1 MQFSS
6 MLTKSLKF
14 LSQKHLPFLWG
25 ALIAFFL
32 GQIAF
37 WVHQNHAP
45 ITADSKYRKNIQQHI
60 LKEIK
65 ILAEESHEVSLLFQ
79 ESNIISLV
87 EVKKKHQY
95 PCLVFKNENLI
106 FWSDYHFIPDYN
118 LISGNYQV
126 QFFELKNGMFLA
138 YREFFKTGEGNN
150 IEIYTFLPLYTRF
163 NIENSYL
170 QSAYNPA
177 IFPSS
182 KVSID
187 SKANHYQIVS
197 DAGEYLFSLKYNSE
211 QEAPHL
217 LWFIVALTGFVVA
230 FVYLFVFLWRWRYF
244 FFKKKVYDIFC
255 LLLAIYFWFLR
266 WLMLKN
272 QIPFAFFEWD
282 LFNPQLYA
290 SSFWLPSL
298 GDLALN
304 LMVILWILFHL
315 QTYFPRTYLFE
326 HLLKA
331 NATWQYLASMVLVV
345 ASYFTFYQIFW
356 IFSTIF
362 TDSQLVLDI
371 SKNINFS
378 TPHLTAFLIFILLS
392 AIYFFTLH
400 LLGRLLIR
408 LLRQKYTI
416 FIALFTLATLLH
428 TYWVYA
434 NGQLHFLL
442 SFINGLYLLLLYYF
456 HFPKY
461 LYRFKYFSTLYLF
474 VASLFCAVAGVY
486 AFTYFGSKTQDVQ
499 MRKYAENLL
508 EERDFSAEYSL
519 DNLTDDIRLDAGI
532 KEYLKSPVIDKSLIK
547 QKIQKI
553 YLKNEFTDY
562 QVGIY
567 TFDATGYP
575 IQTNNR
581 NYQDWVLLYQ
591 KPEFRTDNTER
602 FFVNETQAIEQKIDV
617 NLLRMYVNF
626 IEIKRDT
633 NTLGYVIIELKK
645 KKNEPFRVYPE
656 LLQSEHF
663 KEPREFRNFSYAIF
677 KSDNLI
683 YAYGNF
689 NYAKKF
695 KKSLFKINK
704 LYEEGYL
711 YQDFRHWA
719 IKGEKG
725 RAVVVSAPKYEF
737 KNVFA
742 NFSLL
747 FLLLILVTTQVL
759 LFYGLNSY
767 VRRTQLTFTT
777 RIQLFLNA
785 AFFLPL
791 MIVSVSTLS
800 VISSS
805 FDKDLNNS
813 FLEKAQNAARTLVNS
828 VQQYR
833 NELIEREELFKDLT
847 AVAGYTQSDI
857 NLFDVSGKL
866 LVASQTAIYD
876 NQLLSRFIN
885 PEVLWKIVEQ
895 KEQSVM
901 FAESVGRLGY
911 KSVYWAIRSY
921 EDNQLLAILSIPFF
935 DAEDERQKKLIDVLT
950 TIINIFTIVFIIFV
964 IISYFASHILTEPL
978 SLITQKIRKTTLY
991 AYNEPIQWDS
1001 DDEIGLMVN
1010 EYNKMLVKL
1019 EESKQALAQTEKESA
1034 WREMAKQVAHEIKNP
1049 LTPMKLT
1056 LQHLQMR
1063 IRSENPDLEKLTAR
1077 PFETLL
1083 TQIDLLSDIATSFS
1097 AFARMTIPKNELF
1110 DVSETLRQ
1118 TLQLYE
1124 SNQDIH
1130 LIRMIEK
1137 GKFQVRGDKQ
1147 LMSQI
1152 FTNIVLNA
1160 IQAVPSER
1168 VPEICVSLYAID
1180 KMAHI
1185 EIRDNGSGIPEDVQ
1199 AKVFLPNFSTKF
1211 TGSGIGL
1218 ALAKRGIEHAG
1229 GKIWFETQ
1237 ASIGTCFFIELPL
1250 VS

>member
-1 MQFSS
+1 MSN
-6 MLTKSLKF
+6 LLKK
-14 LSQKHLPFLWG
+14 LSQNHLPFLWG
-25 ALIAFFL
+25 ALIAFLL
-32 GQIAF
+32 GQMAF
-37 WVHQNHAP
+37 WVYQSQSPVSSDA
-45 ITADSKYRKNIQQHI
+45 KYRGIIQNRI
-60 LKEIK
+60 LQEIK
-65 ILAEESHEVSLLFQ
+65 NLATESHEVSLLFQ
-79 ESNIISLV
+79 ESHIISLV
-87 EVKKKHQY
+87 ELKKKHQY
-95 PCLVFKNENLI
+95 PCLIFKNENLI

-126 QFFELKNGMFLA
+126 QFFDLKNGMFLA
-138 YREFFKTGEGNN
+138 YREFFKTSEGNN
-150 IEIYTFLPLYTRF
+150 IEIYTFLPLYTRY
-163 NIENSYL
+163 NIENTYL
-170 QSAYNPA
+170 QSSYNSIFLPKVGISNEKNAYA
-177 IFPSS
+177 I
-182 KVSID
+182 VD
-187 SKANHYQIVS
+187 EN
-197 DAGEYLFSLKYNSE
+197 GEFLFSLRYDSE
-211 QEAPHL
+211 QESPNL
-217 LWFIVALTGFVVA
+217 FWFIVSLTGFMIA
-230 FVYLFVFLWRWRYF
+230 FVYFFVFVWKWRNF
-244 FFKKKVYDIFC
+244 FLKEKLYDIFC
-255 LLLAIYFWFLR
+255 VLVGIYFVFLR

-272 QIPFAFFEWD
+272 QIPFAFLEWD

-290 SSFWLPSL
+290 SSFWSPSL

-304 LMVILWILFHL
+304 LLIILWILFHL
-315 QTYFPRTYLFE
+315 QKHFPRSYLFQS
-326 HLLKA
+326 LLRMPA
-331 NATWQYLASMVLVV
+331 NGQYLVALLLVILSYVL
-345 ASYFTFYQIFW
+345 FYQIFLT
-356 IFSTIF
+356 FSTIF

-371 SKNINFS
+371 SKNISFS
-378 TPHLTAFLIFILLS
+378 TPHFAAFLIFILLS
-392 AIYFFTLH
+392 AIYFFSLH

-408 LLRQKYTI
+408 LLKQKYTA
-416 FIALFTLATLLH
+416 FIAVFTLATLIH
-428 TYWVYA
+428 TSWVYSNA
-434 NGQLHFLL
+434 QLHFLL
-442 SFINGLYLLLLYYF
+442 SFINGVYVLLLYYF

-474 VASLFCAVAGVY
+474 LASLFCAVSGVY
-486 AFTYFGSKTQDVQ
+486 AFIHFGGKTQDVQ

-519 DNLTDDIRLDAGI
+519 DNLSDDIRLDAGV
-532 KEYLKSPVIDKSLIK
+532 KEYFKSPFVDKNAIK
-547 QKIQKI
+547 QKIQKVH
-553 YLKNEFTDY
+553 LKNEFPDY
-562 QVGIY
+562 QVY
-567 TFDATGYP
+567 VHTFDAMGYP
-575 IQTNNR
+575 IQTGSR

-591 KPEFRTDNTER
+591 KPEFRTDRTER
-602 FFVNETQAIEQKIDV
+602 FFINETQAIEQKIDV

-626 IEIKRDT
+626 VEIRRDT
-633 NTLGYVIIELKK
+633 SILGYVVVELRK

-656 LLQSEHF
+656 LLQSERF
-663 KEPREFRNFSYAIF
+663 KEPQEFRDFSYAIF
-677 KSDNLI
+677 KNENLI
-683 YAYGNF
+683 YAYGEFNF
-689 NYAKKF
+689 AKKF
-695 KKSLFKINK
+695 KKSLFKIGK
-704 LYEEGYL
+704 LYEEGYV

-725 RAVVVSAPKYEF
+725 RAVVVSVAKYEF
-737 KNVFA
+737 KNIFA

-747 FLLLILVTTQVL
+747 FLLLVLATTQVL
-759 LFYGLNSY
+759 LFYGLNSFFK
-767 VRRTQLTFTT
+767 RTQLTFTT

-791 MIVSVSTLS
+791 MIVSISTLS

-805 FDKDLNNS
+805 FDQDLNES
-813 FLEKAQNAARTLVNS
+813 FIEKAQNAARSLVNS
-828 VQQYR
+828 IQQYR
-833 NELIEREELFKDLT
+833 NELIEREELFKDIV

-857 NLFDVSGKL
+857 NMFDVSGKL

-876 NQLLSRFIN
+876 NELLARYIN

-895 KEQSVM
+895 KEQGVM
-901 FAESVGRLGY
+901 FSESVGKLGY

-950 TIINIFTIVFIIFV
+950 TIINIFTVVFILFV
-964 IISYFASHILTEPL
+964 VISYFASHILTEPL

-1019 EESKQALAQTEKESA
+1019 EENKQALAQTEKESA

-1063 IRSENPDLEKLTAR
+1063 IHSENPDLEKLTAR

-1083 TQIDLLSDIATSFS
+1083 SQIDLLSDIATSFS

-1110 DVSETLRQ
+1110 DISEVLKQ

-1124 SNQDIH
+1124 SNQEIH

-1152 FTNIVLNA
+1152 FTNIILNA
-1160 IQAVPSER
+1160 IQAVPNER
-1168 VPEICVSLYAID
+1168 TPEICVSLYTID
-1180 KMAHI
+1180 KKAHI
-1185 EIRDNGSGIPEDVQ
+1185 EIRDNGTGIPEEVQ

-1229 GKIWFETQ
+1229 GKIWFETKENT
-1237 ASIGTCFFIELPL
+1237 GTCFFIELPL
-1250 VS
+1250 VF

>member
-1 MQFSS
+1 MLPVAMFSKVVKR
-6 MLTKSLKF
+6 LSLH
-14 LSQKHLPFLWG
+14 HLPFLWG
-25 ALIAFFL
+25 ALIAFLL

-37 WVHQNHAP
+37 WIHQNQKLV
-45 ITADSKYRKNIQQHI
+45 DSDTKYRGFVQNKIWQ
-60 LKEIK
+60 EIK
-65 ILAEESHEVSLLFQ
+65 TLAAESHEVTLLFQ
-79 ESNIISLV
+79 ESHVISLI
-87 EVKKKHQY
+87 ELKKKHKY
-95 PCLVFKNENLI
+95 PCLIFKNENLI

-118 LISGNYQV
+118 LIAGYYQV
-126 QFFELKNGMFLA
+126 KFFDLKNGMFLA
-138 YREFFKTGEGNN
+138 YREFFKTSEGNN
-150 IEIYTFLPLYTRF
+150 IEIYTFLPLYNRY

-170 QSAYNPA
+170 QSSYNPE
-177 IFPSS
+177 IFPAKVAISS
-182 KVSID
+182 NPT
-187 SKANHYQIVS
+187 AFPIVS
-197 DAGEYLFSLKYNSE
+197 EEGEFLFSLKYSSE
-211 QEAPHL
+211 QESPHL
-217 LWFIVALTGFVVA
+217 GWFIVAIACFTIA
-230 FVYLFVFLWRWRYF
+230 FVYLFVFVWQWKNF
-244 FFKKKVYDIFC
+244 FFEKKLYDFFC
-255 LLLAIYFWFLR
+255 IILSIYFISLR

-272 QIPFAFFEWD
+272 QIPFAFLEWD

-290 SSFWLPSL
+290 SSFWSPSL
-298 GDLALN
+298 GDLTLN
-304 LMVILWILFHL
+304 LLLVLWVLFYL
-315 QTYFPRTYLFE
+315 QSHFPRTYFYQK
-326 HLLKA
+326 LLRLSPK
-331 NATWQYLASMVLVV
+331 WQYLVVLLLIVL
-345 ASYFTFYQIFW
+345 SYAIFYQIFL

-371 SKNINFS
+371 SKNISFS

-392 AIYFFTLH
+392 AIYFFSLH

-408 LLRQKYTI
+408 LLQEKYSI
-416 FIALFTLATLLH
+416 FIIIFALATLLH
-428 TYWVYA
+428 TFWTFA
-434 NGQLHFLL
+434 SGQFHFLL
-442 SFINGLYLLLLYYF
+442 SFLNGFYLLLLYYF

-461 LYRFKYFSTLYLF
+461 LFRFKYFSTLYLF
-474 VASLFCAVAGVY
+474 VASLLCAITGVY
-486 AFTYFGSKTQDVQ
+486 AFVYFGNKTQDIQ
-499 MRKYAENLL
+499 MQKYAENLL

-519 DNLTDDIRLDAGI
+519 DNIADDIRIDAGI
-532 KEYLKSPVIDKSLIK
+532 KEYFRSPFVDRRAIK
-547 QKIQKI
+547 QKIKKV
-553 YLKNEFTDY
+553 YLKNEFADY
-562 QVGIY
+562 QVGVY
-567 TFDATGYP
+567 VFDATGYP
-575 IQTNNR
+575 LYSGSR
-581 NYQDWVLLYQ
+581 SYQEWVFLYQ
-591 KPEFRTDNTER
+591 KPEFRTDRTER
-602 FFVNETQAIEQKIDV
+602 FFINETQAIEQKIDV
-617 NLLRMYVNF
+617 NLLRMYVDF

-633 NTLGYVIIELKK
+633 NTLGYIVIELKK

-656 LLQSEHF
+656 LLQSERF
-663 KEPREFRNFSYAIF
+663 KEPREFRDFSYAIF
-677 KSDNLI
+677 KNENLV

-704 LYEEGYL
+704 LYEQGYF
-711 YQDFRHWA
+711 YEDFKHWA
-719 IKGEKG
+719 VRGEKG
-725 RAVVVSAPKYEF
+725 RAVVVSVPEYEF
-737 KNVFA
+737 KNIFA

-747 FLLLILVTTQVL
+747 FLLLILVTTQIL

-767 VRRTQLTFTT
+767 FKKTQLTFTT

-791 MIVSVSTLS
+791 MIVSISTLS

-805 FDKDLNNS
+805 FDQDLNNS
-813 FLEKAQNAARTLVNS
+813 FIEKAQNAARSLVNS

-833 NELIEREELFKDLT
+833 NQLIERDELYKDVS

-857 NLFDVSGKL
+857 NLFDISGKL

-876 NQLLSRFIN
+876 NQLLSRYIN
-885 PEVLWKIVEQ
+885 PEALWKIVQQ

-901 FAESVGRLGY
+901 FSEAVGKLGY

-921 EDNQLLAILSIPFF
+921 ENNQLLAILSIPFF
-935 DAEDERQKKLIDVLT
+935 DAEDERQKRLIDVIT
-950 TIINIFTIVFIIFV
+950 TIINIFTIVFIVFV
-964 IISYFASHILTEPL
+964 VISYFASHILTEPL

-1019 EESKQALAQTEKESA
+1019 EESKKALAQSEKESA

-1063 IRSENPDLEKLTAR
+1063 IRTENPELEKLTAL

-1097 AFARMTIPKNELF
+1097 AFARMTIPKNEIF
-1110 DVSETLRQ
+1110 DISEVLKQ

-1124 SNQDIH
+1124 SNQEIH
-1130 LIRMIEK
+1130 LVRMIEK
-1137 GKFQVRGDKQ
+1137 GRFQVRGDRQ

-1152 FTNIVLNA
+1152 FTNIILNA
-1160 IQAVPSER
+1160 IQAVPNDR
-1168 VPEICVSLYAID
+1168 IPQICVSMYQQD
-1180 KMAHI
+1180 QTVHI
-1185 EIRDNGSGIPEDVQ
+1185 EIRDNGSGIPEEIRH
-1199 AKVFLPNFSTKF
+1199 KVFLPNFSTKF

-1229 GKIWFETQ
+1229 GRIWFETETN
-1237 ASIGTCFFIELPL
+1237 IGTCFFIELPL

>member
-1 MQFSS
+1 MP
-6 MLTKSLKF
+6 KF
-14 LSQKHLPFLWG
+14 LKKLSQYHLPFIWG
-25 ALIAFFL
+25 ALIAFSL

-37 WVHQNHAP
+37 WFHQNQSLVSPDA
-45 ITADSKYRKNIQQHI
+45 KYRGIIQNRI
-60 LKEIK
+60 LQEIK
-65 ILAEESHEVSLLFQ
+65 NLAAESHEVSLLFQ
-79 ESNIISLV
+79 ESHVISLI
-87 EVKKKHQY
+87 EIKKKHKY
-95 PCLVFKNENLI
+95 PCLIFKNESLM

-126 QFFELKNGMFLA
+126 QFFDLKNGMFLA
-138 YREFFKTGEGNN
+138 YREFFKTSEGNN
-150 IEIYTFLPLYTRF
+150 IEIYTFLPLYKRY
-163 NIENSYL
+163 NIENTYL
-170 QSAYNPA
+170 QSEYNSS
-177 IFPSS
+177 IFPP
-182 KVSID
+182 KISI
-187 SKANHYQIVS
+187 SNKPTQFAILS
-197 DAGEYLFSLKYNSE
+197 DEGNVLFSLQYNSE
-211 QEAPHL
+211 QEVANL
-217 LWFIVALTGFVVA
+217 FWFIVALTGFSVA
-230 FVYLFVFLWRWRYF
+230 FVYLFVFIWKWQGF
-244 FFKKKVYDIFC
+244 FLEKRKYDIFC
-255 LLLAIYFWFLR
+255 VFIAAYFVFLR

-290 SSFWLPSL
+290 SSFWSPSL

-304 LMVILWILFHL
+304 LLIIIWILFHL
-315 QTYFPRTYLFE
+315 QKYFPRSYLF
-326 HLLKA
+326 HKLLGMPA
-331 NATWQYLASMVLVV
+331 NWQYVVAFLLILASYVV
-345 ASYFTFYQIFW
+345 FYQIFL

-371 SKNINFS
+371 SKNISFS
-378 TPHLTAFLIFILLS
+378 TPHFTAFLIFILLS
-392 AIYFFTLH
+392 AIYFFSLH

-408 LLRQKYTI
+408 ILKQKYAI
-416 FIALFTLATLLH
+416 FIILFTLATIIH
-428 TYWVYA
+428 TFWAYSNA
-434 NGQLHFLL
+434 QFHILL
-442 SFINGLYLLLLYYF
+442 SFLNGVYVLLLYYF

-474 VASLFCAVAGVY
+474 IASLFCAISGVY
-486 AFTYFGSKTQDVQ
+486 AFIYFGEKTQDIQ

-508 EERDFSAEYSL
+508 EERDFSTEYSL
-519 DNLTDDIRLDAGI
+519 DNISEEIRIDAGI
-532 KEYLKSPVIDKSLIK
+532 KEYFRSPFADKNAIK
-547 QKIQKI
+547 QKIQKV
-553 YLKNEFTDY
+553 YLKNEFPDY
-562 QVGIY
+562 QVY
-567 TFDATGYP
+567 VHTFDATGYP
-575 IQTNNR
+575 IQTNSP
-581 NYQDWVLLYQ
+581 NYQEWVLLYQ
-591 KPEFRTDNTER
+591 KPEFRTDRTER
-602 FFVNETQAIEQKIDV
+602 FFINETQAIEQKIDV
-617 NLLRMYVNF
+617 NLLRMYVDF

-633 NTLGYVIIELKK
+633 STLGYIIIELRK

-656 LLQSEHF
+656 LLQSERF

-677 KSDNLI
+677 KKDNLV

-695 KKSLFKINK
+695 KKSLFKISK
-704 LYEEGYL
+704 LYQTGYV

-719 IKGEKG
+719 VKDEKG
-725 RAVVVSAPKYEF
+725 RAVVVSATQYSS
-737 KNVFA
+737 KNIFA
-742 NFSLL
+742 NFSFL

-767 VRRTQLTFTT
+767 FKKTQLTFTT

-791 MIVSVSTLS
+791 MIVSISTLS

-805 FDKDLNNS
+805 FDQDLNNS
-813 FLEKAQNAARTLVNS
+813 FIEKAQNAARSIVNS

-833 NELIEREELFKDLT
+833 NELLEKEELFRDIT
-847 AVAGYTQSDI
+847 AVAGYTQADI

-876 NQLLSRFIN
+876 NELLARYIN

-901 FAESVGRLGY
+901 FSESVGKLSY

-921 EDNQLLAILSIPFF
+921 EDNQILAILSIPFF

-964 IISYFASHILTEPL
+964 VISYFASHILTEPL

-1010 EYNKMLVKL
+1010 EYNKMLIKL
-1019 EESKQALAQTEKESA
+1019 EENKQALAQTEKESA

-1097 AFARMTIPKNELF
+1097 AFARMTIPKNDLF
-1110 DVSETLRQ
+1110 DIAEVLKQ

-1124 SNQDIH
+1124 SNQNIH

-1152 FTNIVLNA
+1152 FTNIILNA
-1160 IQAVPSER
+1160 IQAVPNDR
-1168 VPEICVSLYAID
+1168 KPEICVSLYALD

-1185 EIRDNGSGIPEDVQ
+1185 EIRDNGSGIPQEVQ
-1199 AKVFLPNFSTKF
+1199 SKVFLPNFSTKF

-1229 GKIWFETQ
+1229 GKIWFETKPD
-1237 ASIGTCFFIELPL
+1237 IGTCFFIELPL

>member
-1 MQFSS
+1 MSGF
-6 MLTKSLKF
+6 F
-14 LSQKHLPFLWG
+14 RRLSQNHLPFLWA
-25 ALIAFFL
+25 ALIAFLL
-32 GQIAF
+32 GKVAL
-37 WVHQNHAP
+37 WVYQNQTP
-45 ITADSKYRKNIQQHI
+45 VSADSKYRGLIQERI
-60 LKEIK
+60 LQEIK
-65 ILAEESHEVSLLFQ
+65 VLAEESHEVSLLFQ
-79 ESNIISLV
+79 ESHIISLV
-87 EVKKKHQY
+87 EVKKKHRY
-95 PCLVFKNENLI
+95 PCLIFKNENLI

-138 YREFFKTGEGNN
+138 YREFFKTSEGSN
-150 IEIYTFLPLYTRF
+150 IEIYTFLPLYNRY
-163 NIENSYL
+163 NIENTYL
-170 QSAYNPA
+170 QSAYNTA
-177 IFPSS
+177 IFPST
-182 KVSID
+182 KVGIS
-187 SKANHYQIVS
+187 SVPNGYQIVS
-197 DAGEYLFSLKYNSE
+197 DTGAYLFSLKYN
-211 QEAPHL
+211 QELESPHL
-217 LWFIVALTGFVVA
+217 FWFVVA
-230 FVYLFVFLWRWRYF
+230 LVCFGVSAVYLFVFLWRWRYF
-244 FFKKKVYDIFC
+244 FFRRRIYDVFC
-255 LLLAIYFWFLR
+255 LLLTCYFAFLR
-266 WLMLKN
+266 WLTLKS
-272 QIPFAFFEWD
+272 QIPFAFFESD

-290 SSFWLPSL
+290 SSFWSPSL
-298 GDLALN
+298 GDLAIN
-304 LMVILWILFHL
+304 LVIILWILFHL
-315 QTYFPRTYLFE
+315 QTYFPRTYLFQA
-326 HLLKA
+326 LLRA
-331 NATWQYLASMVLVV
+331 NTKWQYVV
-345 ASYFTFYQIFW
+345 AVFLIAASYVIFYQIFW

-371 SKNINFS
+371 SKNINFN
-378 TPHLTAFLIFILLS
+378 TPHITAFLIFILLS
-392 AIYFFTLH
+392 AIYFFALH

-408 LLRQKYTI
+408 LLKQKYTI
-416 FIALFTLATLLH
+416 FIVLFTLATLLH
-428 TYWVYA
+428 TYWVYTS
-434 NGQLHFLL
+434 GQLHFLL
-442 SFINGLYLLLLYYF
+442 SFINGLYVLLLYYF

-474 VASLFCAVAGVY
+474 VAGLFCAIVGVY
-486 AFTYFGSKTQDVQ
+486 AFVYFGNKTQDIQ

-519 DNLTDDIRLDAGI
+519 DILTEEIRLDAGI
-532 KEYLKSPVIDKSLIK
+532 KEYLRSPIIDKNLIR
-547 QKIQKI
+547 QKILKT
-553 YLKNEFTDY
+553 YLKNEFADY
-562 QVGIY
+562 QVGVY
-567 TFDATGYP
+567 SFDATGYP
-575 IQTNNR
+575 LQPNSR
-581 NYQDWVLLYQ
+581 SYQDWVLLYQ
-591 KPEFRTDNTER
+591 KPEFRTDNAER

-626 IEIKRDT
+626 IEIRRDT
-633 NTLGYVIIELKK
+633 STLGYVIIELKK

-656 LLQSEHF
+656 LLQSERF
-663 KEPREFRNFSYAIF
+663 KEPREFRAFSYAIF
-677 KSDNLI
+677 KNQNLV

-711 YQDFRHWA
+711 YQDFKHWA
-719 IKGEKG
+719 IRGEKG
-725 RAVVVSAPKYEF
+725 RAVVVSVAQYEF
-737 KNVFA
+737 KHIFA

-747 FLLLILVTTQVL
+747 FLLLILVATQVL

-767 VRRTQLTFTT
+767 FKRTQLTFTT

-791 MIVSVSTLS
+791 MIVSISTLS
-800 VISSS
+800 VISAS
-805 FDKDLNNS
+805 FDEDLNNS
-813 FLEKAQNAARTLVNS
+813 FLEKAQNAARSLVNS

-833 NELIEREELFKDLT
+833 NELIEREELFKDISS
-847 AVAGYTQSDI
+847 VAGYTQSDI

-866 LVASQTAIYD
+866 LVASQTVIYD
-876 NQLLSRFIN
+876 NELLSRYIN

-901 FAESVGRLGY
+901 FSESVGKLEY

-950 TIINIFTIVFIIFV
+950 TIINIFTVVFIIFV
-964 IISYFASHILTEPL
+964 VISYFASHILTEPL

-1063 IRSENPDLEKLTAR
+1063 IRAENPDLEKLTAR

-1097 AFARMTIPKNELF
+1097 AFARMTIPKNEVF
-1110 DVSETLRQ
+1110 DVAEVLKQ

-1152 FTNIVLNA
+1152 FTNIILNA
-1160 IQAVPSER
+1160 IQAVPNDR
-1168 VPEICVSLYAID
+1168 HPNICVSLYKSN

-1185 EIRDNGSGIPEDVQ
+1185 EIRDNGTGIPEEVQ

-1229 GKIWFETQ
+1229 GRIWFETQ
-1237 ASIGTCFFIELPL
+1237 ANVGTCFFIELPL
-1250 VS
+1250 V

>member
-1 MQFSS
+1 MLSVAMLSKIVRRFS
-6 MLTKSLKF
+6 LY
-14 LSQKHLPFLWG
+14 HLPFLWG
-25 ALIAFFL
+25 GLIAFLL
-32 GQIAF
+32 GQTAF
-37 WVHQNHAP
+37 WIHQNQKLVNSD
-45 ITADSKYRKNIQQHI
+45 TKYRSVVQNKI
-60 LKEIK
+60 LQEIK
-65 ILAEESHEVSLLFQ
+65 TLAAESHEVTLLFQ
-79 ESNIISLV
+79 ESHVISLI
-87 EVKKKHQY
+87 ELKKKHKY
-95 PCLVFKNENLI
+95 PCLIFKNENLI

-118 LISGNYQV
+118 LIAGNYQV
-126 QFFELKNGMFLA
+126 KFFDLKNGMFLA

-150 IEIYTFLPLYTRF
+150 IEIYTFLPLYNRY
-163 NIENSYL
+163 NIENTYL
-170 QSAYNPA
+170 QSSYNA
-177 IFPSS
+177 DIFSH
-182 KVSID
+182 KVSI
-187 SKANHYQIVS
+187 SNEPTLYTIFS
-197 DAGEYLFSLKYNSE
+197 DNGEVLFSLKYSSE
-211 QEAPHL
+211 QETPNL
-217 LWFIVALTGFVVA
+217 FWFIVALTGFVIA
-230 FVYLFVFLWRWRYF
+230 FVYLFVFIWRWQHF
-244 FFKKKVYDIFC
+244 FFKKKIYDLFC
-255 LLLAIYFWFLR
+255 ILIALYFVFLR

-272 QIPFAFFEWD
+272 QIPFAFLEWD

-290 SSFWLPSL
+290 SSFWSPSL

-304 LMVILWILFHL
+304 LMITLWILFHL
-315 QTYFPRTYLFE
+315 QKNFPRTYLFQQ
-326 HLLKA
+326 LLRLSP
-331 NATWQYLASMVLVV
+331 TSQYLAALLIIV
-345 ASYFTFYQIFW
+345 ASYAVFYQIFF

-392 AIYFFTLH
+392 AIYFFSLH

-408 LLRQKYTI
+408 LLEQKYTI
-416 FIALFTLATLLH
+416 FIVIFALATLLH
-428 TYWVYA
+428 TSWVYGNA
-434 NGQLHFLL
+434 QLHFLL
-442 SFINGLYLLLLYYF
+442 SFINGVYILLLFYF

-474 VASLFCAVAGVY
+474 IASLFCAVAGVY
-486 AFTYFGSKTQDVQ
+486 AFVYFGGKTQDVQ

-519 DNLTDDIRLDAGI
+519 DNLSEDIRLDAGI
-532 KEYLKSPVIDKSLIK
+532 KEFFSSPFIDKRIIK
-547 QKIQKI
+547 QKIKKVH
-553 YLKNEFTDY
+553 LKNEFPDY
-562 QVGIY
+562 QVSVH
-567 TFDATGYP
+567 TFDAMGYP
-575 IQTNNR
+575 IHTSSR
-581 NYQDWVLLYQ
+581 SYQEWVLLYQ
-591 KPEFRTDNTER
+591 KPEFRTDRTER
-602 FFVNETQAIEQKIDV
+602 FFINETQAIEQKIDV
-617 NLLRMYVNF
+617 NLLRMYVDF

-633 NTLGYVIIELKK
+633 NTLGYIIIELKK

-656 LLQSEHF
+656 LLRSERF
-663 KEPREFRNFSYAIF
+663 KEPREFRDFSYAIF
-677 KSDNLI
+677 KNENLI

-695 KKSLFKINK
+695 KKSLLRISK

-719 IKGEKG
+719 VKGEKG
-725 RAVVVSAPKYEF
+725 RAVVVSVPRYEF
-737 KNVFA
+737 KNIFA

-767 VRRTQLTFTT
+767 LKKTQLTFTT

-791 MIVSVSTLS
+791 MIVSISTLS
-800 VISSS
+800 IISSS
-805 FDKDLNNS
+805 FDQDLNNS
-813 FLEKAQNAARTLVNS
+813 FIEKAQNAARSLVNS

-833 NELIEREELFKDLT
+833 NELIEKDELHKDLS

-876 NQLLSRFIN
+876 NQLLSRYIN
-885 PEVLWKIVEQ
+885 SEVLWKIVEQ

-901 FAESVGRLGY
+901 FSEAVGKLGY

-921 EDNQLLAILSIPFF
+921 ENNQLLAILSIPFF
-935 DAEDERQKKLIDVLT
+935 DAEDERQKKLIDVIT

-964 IISYFASHILTEPL
+964 AISYFASHILTEPL

-1063 IRSENPDLEKLTAR
+1063 IRTENPELEKLTAR

-1097 AFARMTIPKNELF
+1097 AFARMTTPKNELF
-1110 DVSETLRQ
+1110 DLSEVLKQ

-1124 SNQDIH
+1124 SNQEIH

-1152 FTNIVLNA
+1152 FTNIILNA
-1160 IQAVPSER
+1160 IQAVPSDR
-1168 VPEICVSLYAID
+1168 KPEICVSLYCQNN
-1180 KMAHI
+1180 MAHI
-1185 EIRDNGSGIPEDVQ
+1185 EIRDNGSGIPEEIRH
-1199 AKVFLPNFSTKF
+1199 KVFLPNFSTKF

-1237 ASIGTCFFIELPL
+1237 TNIGTCFFIELPL
-1250 VS
+1250 FL

>member
-1 MQFSS
+1 MPFSF
-6 MLTKSLKF
+6 MLNLLKK
-14 LSQKHLPFLWG
+14 LSQNHLPFFWG
-25 ALIAFFL
+25 ALIAFLL
-32 GQIAF
+32 GQMAF
-37 WVHQNHAP
+37 WAYQSQSP
-45 ITADSKYRKNIQQHI
+45 ISSDTKYRGIIQNRI
-60 LKEIK
+60 LQEIK
-65 ILAEESHEVSLLFQ
+65 NLAEESHEVSLLFQ
-79 ESNIISLV
+79 ESHIISLV
-87 EVKKKHQY
+87 ELKKKHQY
-95 PCLVFKNENLI
+95 PCLIFKNENLV

-126 QFFELKNGMFLA
+126 QFFDLKNGMFLA

-150 IEIYTFLPLYTRF
+150 IEIYTFLPLYNRY
-163 NIENSYL
+163 NIENTYL
-170 QSAYNPA
+170 QSAYNTN
-177 IFPSS
+177 IFSS
-182 KVSID
+182 KVGISNKPNPFAI
-187 SKANHYQIVS
+187 IS
-197 DAGEYLFSLKYNSE
+197 DDGSFLFSLKYNSE
-211 QEAPHL
+211 QEAPNL

-230 FVYLFVFLWRWRYF
+230 FVYFFVFIWRWRGF
-244 FFKKKVYDIFC
+244 FLKRKRYDIFS
-255 LLLAIYFWFLR
+255 LLIGVYFVFLR

-272 QIPFAFFEWD
+272 QIPFAFLEWD

-290 SSFWLPSL
+290 SSFWSPSL

-304 LMVILWILFHL
+304 LLIILWLLFHL
-315 QTYFPRTYLFE
+315 QKHFPRSYLFQS
-326 HLLKA
+326 LLRMSA
-331 NATWQYLASMVLVV
+331 NGQYLVALLLVIL
-345 ASYFTFYQIFW
+345 SYIIFYQIFLT
-356 IFSTIF
+356 FSTIF

-371 SKNINFS
+371 SKNISFS
-378 TPHLTAFLIFILLS
+378 TPHFAAFLIFILLS
-392 AIYFFTLH
+392 AIYFFSLH

-408 LLRQKYTI
+408 LLQQKYTV
-416 FIALFTLATLLH
+416 FIAIFTLATLIH
-428 TYWVYA
+428 TSWAYS
-434 NGQLHFLL
+434 NTQLHFLL
-442 SFINGLYLLLLYYF
+442 SFINGVYVLLLYYF

-474 VASLFCAVAGVY
+474 VASLFCAVSGVY
-486 AFTYFGSKTQDVQ
+486 AFIYFGGKTQDVQ

-519 DNLTDDIRLDAGI
+519 DNLSDDIRLDAGI
-532 KEYLKSPVIDKSLIK
+532 KEYFRSPLVDKNAIK
-547 QKIQKI
+547 QKIQKVH
-553 YLKNEFTDY
+553 LKNEFPDY
-562 QVGIY
+562 QVY
-567 TFDATGYP
+567 VHTFDATGYP
-575 IQTNNR
+575 IQTNSR

-591 KPEFRTDNTER
+591 KPEFRTDRTER
-602 FFVNETQAIEQKIDV
+602 FFINETQAIEQKIDV

-626 IEIKRDT
+626 VEIRRDT
-633 NTLGYVIIELKK
+633 SILGYVVVELRK

-656 LLQSEHF
+656 LLQSERF

-677 KSDNLI
+677 KNDNLI
-683 YAYGNF
+683 YAYGGF

-695 KKSLFKINK
+695 KKSLFKIGK
-704 LYEEGYL
+704 LYEEGYV

-725 RAVVVSAPKYEF
+725 RAVVVSVAQYNF
-737 KNVFA
+737 KNIFA

-759 LFYGLNSY
+759 LSYGLNSY
-767 VRRTQLTFTT
+767 FKKTQLTFTT

-791 MIVSVSTLS
+791 MIVSISTLS

-805 FDKDLNNS
+805 FDQDLNNS
-813 FLEKAQNAARTLVNS
+813 FIEKAENAARSLVNS

-833 NELIEREELFKDLT
+833 NELIEREELFKDIV

-857 NLFDVSGKL
+857 NMFDVSGKL

-876 NQLLSRFIN
+876 NELLARYIN

-901 FAESVGRLGY
+901 FSESVGKLGY

-964 IISYFASHILTEPL
+964 VISYFASHILTEPL

-1019 EESKQALAQTEKESA
+1019 EENKQALAQTEKESA

-1110 DVSETLRQ
+1110 DISDVLKQ

-1130 LIRMIEK
+1130 LIRMIER
-1137 GKFQVRGDKQ
+1137 GRFQVRGDKQ

-1152 FTNIVLNA
+1152 FTNIILNA
-1160 IQAVPSER
+1160 IQAVPNER
-1168 VPEICVSLYAID
+1168 KPEICVSLYTID
-1180 KMAHI
+1180 KKAHI
-1185 EIRDNGSGIPEDVQ
+1185 EIRDNGSGIPEEVQ

-1229 GKIWFETQ
+1229 GKIWFETREHT
-1237 ASIGTCFFIELPL
+1237 GTCFFIELSL
-1250 VS
+1250 IS

>member
-1 MQFSS
+1 MLSFPMFSKAIKK
-6 MLTKSLKF
+6 LSLH
-14 LSQKHLPFLWG
+14 HLPFLWG
-25 ALIAFFL
+25 ALIAFLL

-37 WVHQNHAP
+37 WTHQGQDLVSSD
-45 ITADSKYRKNIQQHI
+45 TKYRGIIQSRI
-60 LKEIK
+60 LQEIK
-65 ILAEESHEVSLLFQ
+65 TLASESHEVSLLFQ
-79 ESNIISLV
+79 ESHIISLV
-87 EVKKKHQY
+87 EVKKKHRY
-95 PCLVFKNENLI
+95 PCLIFKNESLI

-126 QFFELKNGMFLA
+126 QFFDLKNGMFLA
-138 YREFFKTGEGNN
+138 YREFFKTSEGNN
-150 IEIYTFLPLYTRF
+150 IEIYTFLPLYNRY
-163 NIENSYL
+163 NIENTYL
-170 QSAYNPA
+170 QSSYNA
-177 IFPSS
+177 DIFSS
-182 KVSID
+182 KVAISN
-187 SKANHYQIVS
+187 KPNPFAIVTES
-197 DAGEYLFSLKYNSE
+197 GEFLFSLKYSSE
-211 QEAPHL
+211 QEPSSL
-217 LWFIVALTGFVVA
+217 FWFIVALTGFTIA
-230 FVYLFVFLWRWRYF
+230 FFYLFVFIWRWRRF
-244 FFKKKVYDIFC
+244 FFRKKIYDFFC
-255 LLLAIYFWFLR
+255 ILIGLYFIFLR

-272 QIPFAFFEWD
+272 QIPFAFLEWD

-290 SSFWLPSL
+290 SSFWSPSL

-304 LMVILWILFHL
+304 LIIILWILFHL
-315 QTYFPRTYLFE
+315 QKHFPRSYLFQK
-326 HLLKA
+326 LLRLNTKL
-331 NATWQYLASMVLVV
+331 QYLVALLVIV
-345 ASYFTFYQIFW
+345 ASYAIFYQIFF

-371 SKNINFS
+371 SKNISFS
-378 TPHLTAFLIFILLS
+378 TPHFTAFLIFIILS
-392 AIYFFTLH
+392 AIYFFSLH

-408 LLRQKYTI
+408 LLKQKYTI
-416 FIALFTLATLLH
+416 FIVLFALATLLH
-428 TYWVYA
+428 TSWVYGNA
-434 NGQLHFLL
+434 QLHFLL
-442 SFINGLYLLLLYYF
+442 SFINGIYILLLYYF

-474 VASLFCAVAGVY
+474 VASLFCAIAGVY
-486 AFTYFGSKTQDVQ
+486 AFVYFGGKTQDIQ

-519 DNLTDDIRLDAGI
+519 DNLSDDIRLDAGI
-532 KEYLKSPVIDKSLIK
+532 KEYFKSSLVDKNAIK
-547 QKIQKI
+547 QKIQKV
-553 YLKNEFTDY
+553 YLKNEFPDY
-562 QVGIY
+562 QVY
-567 TFDATGYP
+567 VHTFDATGYP
-575 IQTNNR
+575 IHAGGR

-591 KPEFRTDNTER
+591 KPEFRTDRTDR
-602 FFVNETQAIEQKIDV
+602 FFINETQAIEQKIDV

-626 IEIKRDT
+626 VEVKRDT
-633 NTLGYVIIELKK
+633 NTLGYVIVELKK

-656 LLQSEHF
+656 LLQSERF

-677 KSDNLI
+677 KNDGLM
-683 YAYGNF
+683 YAYGDF

-695 KKSLFKINK
+695 KKSLFKISK

-725 RAVVVSAPKYEF
+725 RAIVVSAPQYEF
-737 KNVFA
+737 KNIFA

-767 VRRTQLTFTT
+767 FQKTQLTFTT

-800 VISSS
+800 VISAS
-805 FDKDLNNS
+805 FDQDLNNS
-813 FLEKAQNAARTLVNS
+813 FIEKAQNAARSLVNS

-833 NELIEREELFKDLT
+833 NELIEKDELYKDIL

-866 LVASQTAIYD
+866 LVASQTTIYD
-876 NQLLSRFIN
+876 NELLARYIN

-895 KEQSVM
+895 KEQGVM
-901 FAESVGRLGY
+901 FSESVGKLGY

-921 EDNQLLAILSIPFF
+921 EDNQILAILSIPFF

-964 IISYFASHILTEPL
+964 AISYFASHILTEPL

-1019 EESKQALAQTEKESA
+1019 EENKQALAQTEKESA

-1063 IRSENPDLEKLTAR
+1063 IRSESPDLEKLTAR

-1097 AFARMTIPKNELF
+1097 AFARMTIPKNEVF
-1110 DVSETLRQ
+1110 DISEVLRQ

-1124 SNQDIH
+1124 SNQEIH

-1137 GKFQVRGDKQ
+1137 GRFQVRGDKQ

-1152 FTNIVLNA
+1152 FTNIILNA
-1160 IQAVPSER
+1160 IQAVPNER
-1168 VPEICVSLYAID
+1168 SPEICISLYSQD
-1180 KMAHI
+1180 NMAHI
-1185 EIRDNGSGIPEDVQ
+1185 EIRDNGSGIPEEVR

-1237 ASIGTCFFIELPL
+1237 ANIGTCFFIELPL
-1250 VS
+1250 VF